1 MRSEEVKT
9 QKQPKAQNSKLKTLK
24 DIGEFGLI
32 KRISQRSRKRD
43 LSVLIGIGDDAAA
56 INVGAALRGRP
67 QKGTHIE
74 KGTHIGVP
82 LLVTTDSLVE
92 DIHFKRSYPPEDIGW
107 KALAVNISD
116 IAAMGGVPK
125 YYLLSLSI
133 PERVSVEYIDLFYS
147 GMAGAAR
154 KYGLSLI
161 GGDTTASPDRI
172 YISITV
178 IGKAGEIVLLR
189 KGARPGD
196 AIFVTGTV
204 GDSALGLKILE
215 EHTPPLPPLTKGGM
229 GGWLIN
235 RHLRPTPRLKEGAF
249 LAKSGI
255 VTSMIDISDGL
266 VADMGH
272 ICEESRVG
280 ARIYAGKLPLSAG
293 FRAVSGKYGGMELA
307 LVGGEDYELLFTV
320 SSENVEN
327 FMRRSKGIKYTQI
340 GEITKGKGVQ
350 VIGTGGERYVP
361 TSGGYEHF
369 KG

>member
-1 MRSEEVKT
+1 MRGEELKT
-9 QKQPKAQNSKLKTLK
+9 QKQLKTQNSKPKTLK

-32 KRISQRSRKRD
+32 RKISQRSKKRD
-43 LSVLIGIGDDAAA
+43 SSVLVGIGDDAAV
-56 INVGAALRGRP
+56 INVGVGLAP
-67 QKGTHIE
+67 TQKGQPQ
-74 KGTHIGVP
+74 GLP
-82 LLVTTDSLVE
+82 LLITTDSLVE
-92 DIHFKRSYPPEDIGW
+92 DIHFRRSYPPETIGW

-116 IAAMGGVPK
+116 IAAMGGVPE

-133 PERVSVEYIDLFYS
+133 PERVSVEYVDRFYS
-147 GMAGAAR
+147 GMAGAAG

-172 YISITV
+172 YITITV
-178 IGKAGEIVLLR
+178 IGKAGENVLLR

-235 RHLRPTPRLKEGAF
+235 RHLRPIPRVKEGAF
-249 LAKSGI
+249 LAKSGM

-266 VADMGH
+266 LADMGH

-280 ARIYAGKLPLSAG
+280 ARIYAGKLPLSPG
-293 FRAVSGKYGGMELA
+293 FRALSEEYGGMEIA
-307 LVGGEDYELLFTV
+307 LGGGEDYELLFTV
-320 SSENVEN
+320 RSEDIEN
-327 FMRRSKGIKYTQI
+327 FMSRSEGIRYTRI
-340 GEITKGKGVQ
+340 GEIIKGKEVH